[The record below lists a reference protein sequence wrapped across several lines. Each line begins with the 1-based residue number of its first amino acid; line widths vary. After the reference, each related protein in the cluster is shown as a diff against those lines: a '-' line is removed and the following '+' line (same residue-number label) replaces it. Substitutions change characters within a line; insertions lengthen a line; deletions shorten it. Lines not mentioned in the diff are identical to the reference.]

1 MSGSRA
7 GAGAAPPGRT
17 PGPRPGTAPRRLPST
32 GARPRPGPATPA
44 PDVGVAAVGTRRSAE
59 PPPHRAGPADLRL
72 VPPALAAW
80 AAAALALGAPV
91 RWTAAGVA
99 GCLLAAGSLA
109 VAARFPLA
117 RVPSGGPR
125 PPSCAPLPA
134 AGCEGAGGGGAG
146 VPSGPGEVRPTALEP
161 VHRAVPGHHRAPPRG
176 RWGPGHPPPCRD
188 RPPDSGRRPDP
199 AGNGPRHSGGLSASG
214 CTAPRDAPARPAAA
228 QGLRRAGVPAPGPVP
243 GRPAPSGGPATGGG
257 THRPTGGGLRA
268 ASRLRTT
275 AAGVLL
281 CAASGA
287 AVAGLHTAD
296 LHRGPLP
303 ELARIGA
310 HVTVDAAVVSDPR
323 RARPQGGGAAH
334 HRPTLVLDA
343 EVTRVTTGREGT
355 VEIRTPVLIL
365 VSPGSRDD
373 AWLRLLPTTRLRLSG
388 GLALPGQPDGR
399 IAAVLRVRGG
409 DGPTV
414 VAPPTGVQR
423 FAGSLRAGLRAATDG
438 LAPDARALLPGL
450 VVGDTSRVP
459 EDLQSAFEATDLTH
473 LVAVSGSNLTIV
485 LMLLV
490 GPPGRALLAERG
502 GAAPRLGVTLRGTA
516 VLGGALTLVF
526 VVVCRPEPSV
536 LRAAACGLVTLLAI
550 ATGRRRSLLPA
561 LAAAVLL
568 LVLYDPRLAR
578 SYGFLLSVLATGAL
592 LIIAPGWG
600 RALRERG
607 VPARLAEPLAASAA
621 AQAVCGPVVAVFAAR
636 ASLVGVPCNLLVEAA
651 VAPATVLGF
660 SALAAAPV
668 APWAA
673 EALAW
678 CAGWPAGWIAAVAR
692 RGAELPGAGAPWPG
706 GPTGGLLLAGV
717 TGAVLLIV
725 RNLSRRPLACVV
737 CAALLCLVIARP
749 APLGRLVTGWP
760 PADWSYAMCDVGQGD
775 LTVLA
780 AGGGSAVVVDAG
792 PDPGFADR
800 CLTQLGVTHVPLLVV
815 THFHA
820 DHVAGLPGVLDG
832 RSVGAIQTTS
842 LQEPE
847 EQAEFVHRTAERAG
861 IPVSSA
867 TPGERRR
874 AGPLEW
880 EVLWPR
886 LTPAPVSGE
895 PNDASVTLLARA
907 AGGLSLLLLGD
918 LEPPAQQALLRAR
931 PDLPRVDVLK
941 VAHHGSAYQHPGL
954 LAAVR
959 PRLALISCGRDNPYG
974 HPSARTLALLRAQGA
989 LVLRTDGNGSVA
1001 VGGSGEGLRVTAEHG
1016 PAESPSGPPAGD
1028 RRPPAHGA
1036 GPVARGR
1043 LGPWQPTP
1051 TRRSRPRRRRRDHVT
1066 KRAPRPLRPGGVPG
1080 CRPRRSAPTSGGSV
1094 PSARTGPTPRPSGC
1108 SRPGTLRRFRS
1119 RTSRSTCG
1127 RRSFWTSGGLRT
1139 RSSNADAGASATNS
1153 TGRSPPC

>member
-1 MSGSRA
+1 M
-7 GAGAAPPGRT
+7 
-17 PGPRPGTAPRRLPST
+17 
-32 GARPRPGPATPA
+32 
-44 PDVGVAAVGTRRSAE
+44 
-59 PPPHRAGPADLRL
+59 
-72 VPPALAAW
+72 PPALATW
-80 AAAALALGAPV
+80 AATALALGAPV

-99 GCLLAAGSLA
+99 GCLLAAGALL
-109 VAARFPLA
+109 VAARSPLA
-117 RVPSGGPR
+117 SAPPGGPML
-125 PPSCAPLPA
+125 PSSALEPA
-134 AGCEGAGGGGAG
+134 TGCEGADGRGAG
-146 VPSGPGEVRPTALEP
+146 APSGHREARPTTPEP
-161 VHRAVPGHHRAPPRG
+161 VHPAVPEAHRAPPRG
-176 RWGPGHPPPCRD
+176 RPGPGHPPPPEGP
-188 RPPDSGRRPDP
+188 PPDSGRHPDTAGSRPRP
-199 AGNGPRHSGGLSASG
+199 SPGLSSSG
-214 CTAPRDAPARPAAA
+214 CTAPRDAPAPSAAT
-228 QGLRRAGVPAPGPVP
+228 QGLRPAGAPAPGPTP
-243 GRPAPSGGPATGGG
+243 RHTAPSRGPAAGRGL
-257 THRPTGGGLRA
+257 HRPIGGRLRA

-275 AAGVLL
+275 AAGVLF
-281 CAASGA
+281 CAAAGA

-303 ELARIGA
+303 GLARNGA
-310 HVTVDAAVVSDPR
+310 HVTVDAVVVSDPR
-323 RARPQGGGAAH
+323 RSRPHAGGAAH
-334 HRPTLVLDA
+334 HRPAIVLDA
-343 EVTRVTTGREGT
+343 EVTRVATGRMGA
-355 VEIRTPVLIL
+355 VEVRTPVLVL
-365 VSPGSRDD
+365 VSPDSHDD

-388 GLALPGQPDGR
+388 GLALPDHPDGR

-409 DGPTV
+409 DGPPV
-414 VAPPTGVQR
+414 VAPPTGLQR
-423 FAGSLRAGLRAATDG
+423 FAGSLRAGLRTATDG

-473 LVAVSGSNLTIV
+473 LTAVSGSNLTIV

-490 GPPGRALLAERG
+490 GPPGRALLVERG

-516 VLGGALTLVF
+516 VLGGALTLAF

-592 LIIAPGWG
+592 LTIAPGWS
-600 RALRERG
+600 RALRDRG
-607 VPARLAEPLAASAA
+607 VPARLAEPLAASVA

-668 APWAA
+668 APGAA

-706 GPTGGLLLAGV
+706 GLTGGLLLAGV
-717 TGAVLLIV
+717 TGAVLLLV
-725 RNLSRRPLACVV
+725 RNLSRRPLACAV
-737 CAALLCLVIARP
+737 CAVLLCLVIARP

-792 PDPGFADR
+792 PDPAPADR
-800 CLTQLGVTHVPLLVV
+800 CLRELGVTHIPLLVV

-847 EQAEFVHRTAERAG
+847 EQAEFVHRTAARAG
-861 IPVSSA
+861 IPVVSA
-867 TPGERRR
+867 VPGERRR

-886 LTPAPVSGE
+886 QAPAPVSGE
-895 PNDASVTLLARA
+895 PNDASVTLLVRA

-1001 VGGSGEGLRVTAEHG
+1001 VGGSGEGLRATAEHG
-1016 PAESPSGPPAGD
+1016 SAESPSGPPPED
-1028 RRPPAHGA
+1028 RRPQAHGA
-1036 GPVARGR
+1036 GPVPRGR

-1051 TRRSRPRRRRRDHVT
+1051 ARRSRPRRRRRDRMT
-1066 KRAPRPLRPGGVPG
+1066 RRAPCPLRPSGVPR
-1080 CRPRRSAPTSGGSV
+1080 CPPRWSAPTSTGSV
-1094 PSARTGPTPRPSGC
+1094 PSGRTGPTPRRSGR

-1127 RRSFWTSGGLRT
+1127 RRSFWTSGGSRT
-1139 RSSNADAGASATNS
+1139 RSSNVDAGASATNS